1 MALPNLAADA
11 DLTARGVTPTSVH
24 TLMLAVASSVVRA
37 AAGSPILQTTSTVT
51 LTDWGGR
58 LLRLPGLPV
67 LSVASVKVDGS
78 EATGWK
84 LVDSASLFHADY
96 WGGDDDPA
104 SVEVTLT
111 HGLPKVPDHIVQLVC
126 DLAIAGADAARSGA
140 HPPGVIAEKID
151 DYSVTFAAGAEAVAT
166 AMELPRLT
174 KQWLRSQFGGGVQVV
189 TYR

>member
-1 MALPNLAADA
+1 MALADLATDA
-11 DLTARGVTPTSVH
+11 DLSARGVAPSAVH

-37 AAGSPILQTTSTVT
+37 AAGSPILQATSTVT

-67 LSVASVKVDGS
+67 LSVASVEVEGS
-78 EATGWK
+78 AVADWK

-96 WGGDDDPA
+96 WGGDDCPA
-104 SVEVTLT
+104 SVEVTMT
-111 HGLPKVPDHIVQLVC
+111 HGLPEVPAHIVQLVC
-126 DLAIAGADAARSGA
+126 DLAIAGANAATTGARDAS
-140 HPPGVIAEKID
+140 VIAEKID

-189 TYR
+189 AYR